1 MNERALKV
9 LEQYELEIAGT
20 RRGRG
25 NFIFETDKG
34 SKQLCEFH
42 GSEKKLEVQ
51 NRILW
56 KIREAGCRMV
66 DTAVENR
73 EGKLVSADRDEN
85 RYVVKDWFPGREC
98 GVFCERDI
106 LAAVEHLARLHQL
119 MRFPEETK
127 EYCGVPLRE
136 ELVRRTRELK
146 KVRAFVRGRE
156 PRQPFEQLFLNSFQ
170 IFWEQAAAAVE
181 RAGTLYGEQ
190 ELDAEIESGAVCHGD
205 YNYHHVLFLDCGIA
219 TTEFGR
225 FRFDFQVNDLYQFAR
240 KILEKHDWDAGL
252 GMRMV
257 EAYERIR
264 PLPRLE
270 REILAV
276 RMAYPEKFWKLT
288 NHYYGSR
295 KAWLPARYLQK
306 LELLLQQQD
315 ARNNFI
321 KLLE

>member
-1 MNERALKV
+1 M
-9 LEQYELEIAGT
+9 
-20 RRGRG
+20 
-25 NFIFETDKG
+25 
-34 SKQLCEFH
+34 
-42 GSEKKLEVQ
+42 
-51 NRILW
+51 
-56 KIREAGCRMV
+56 
-66 DTAVENR
+66 
-73 EGKLVSADRDEN
+73 
-85 RYVVKDWFPGREC
+85 
-98 GVFCERDI
+98 
-106 LAAVEHLARLHQL
+106 
-119 MRFPEETK
+119 
-127 EYCGVPLRE
+127 
-136 ELVRRTRELK
+136 
-146 KVRAFVRGRE
+146 
-156 PRQPFEQLFLNSFQ
+156 
-170 IFWEQAAAAVE
+170 
-181 RAGTLYGEQ
+181 
-190 ELDAEIESGAVCHGD
+190 CHGD